1 MSSKLDMEI
10 SMAQQGFKAAN
21 RRYHRLYWP
30 LMAIYVAACFAG
42 AAYVD
47 EGTTPVWIAT
57 SVATATAAPLLV
69 VLWLMLRY
77 FDETDEYTQ
86 LRQLKAFAEGAA
98 ITIGGV
104 FVVGFLQL
112 FEVLQDVTVFWFG
125 PMFFVAYGVAFC
137 LRSLRSGNRG

>member
-1 MSSKLDMEI
+1 MSRKLDMEI
-10 SMAQQGFKAAN
+10 SMAQQGFKAAS

-47 EGTTPVWIAT
+47 EGTTPVWIAA
-57 SVATATAAPLLV
+57 SVAIATAAPLLL

-77 FDETDEYTQ
+77 FDETDEYTR

-98 ITIGGV
+98 ITIGAV
-104 FVVGFLQL
+104 LVIGFLQM
-112 FEVLQDVTVFWFG
+112 FEVVQDVAVFWFG
-125 PMFFVAYGVAFC
+125 PMFFVAYGLAFC
-137 LRSLRSGNRG
+137 LRSLRSGSLG